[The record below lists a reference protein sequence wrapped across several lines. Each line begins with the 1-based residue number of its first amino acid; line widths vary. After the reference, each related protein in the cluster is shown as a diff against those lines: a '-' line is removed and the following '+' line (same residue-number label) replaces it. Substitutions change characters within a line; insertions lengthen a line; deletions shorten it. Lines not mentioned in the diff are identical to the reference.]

1 MWLSSWVCLYSF
13 SFGLPRL
20 FSFLSQTLKWLTMPT
35 PSSSSQP
42 APSSSNSDKGK
53 GKRPRE
59 EDEEEPT
66 ENNQDTNQQKK
77 KKKKKKPTT
86 SGPSPSQPPPE
97 PTQQQQPN
105 RDDSQNQTRPRK
117 RGKRGN
123 AIYRVGRKDLKE
135 DPNGGAERLR
145 DGIIIHIRAFMGALK
160 AAMVPDPPTPAEIA
174 AFEQNRALG
183 DDPHAT
189 LKHSLTTI
197 NTFSADVLNKL
208 RTLRHE
214 CKMAGSDTASKIAQI
229 PDDKIKMMFACMQEV
244 GLSRFC
250 PDVFGTPTSYF
261 NLVHEGLAL
270 VTFTQVFSLG
280 GYRFL
285 GITKDYVDNTLLM
298 QKLYRSFVFG
308 RMQELIRK
316 EAKKK
321 GSVQEDLNYIK
332 VYKERHKVIE
342 IDNLVRIQLKHYQ
355 FQKCEE
361 RLKYHTLRG
370 WHSRIKPLFDQTRCH
385 SDHEDGPDGS
395 FYVLTMP
402 LRNSKVTKL
411 YYATDDYRIECKKYE
426 ARTRSQRLRVP
437 RIPHPEKKETN
448 FIGLPKPSV
457 PLDWFDPVEFNK
469 LPMHIRAKYRD
480 SPVVLPLEE
489 KMQGPRQDD
498 WKTMGP
504 KTFMKKYGKEVRD
517 QYEFPT
523 EEEMEAAGINTD
535 ADDES
540 EETDDEEIGSGSGGD
555 DFVPDDG
562 EGSGMEE

>member
-1 MWLSSWVCLYSF
+1 
-13 SFGLPRL
+13 
-20 FSFLSQTLKWLTMPT
+20 MPT
-35 PSSSSQP
+35 LSSSSQP
-42 APSSSNSDKGK
+42 APSSSNSDKRK

-59 EDEEEPT
+59 EDKEEPT
-66 ENNQDTNQQKK
+66 ENNQDTNQQKKKK

-105 RDDSQNQTRPRK
+105 QDDSQNQTIPRK
-117 RGKRGN
+117 RGK
-123 AIYRVGRKDLKE
+123 
-135 DPNGGAERLR
+135 
-145 DGIIIHIRAFMGALK
+145 AFMGALK
-160 AAMVPDPPTPAEIA
+160 AAMVPDPPTSAEIA
-174 AFEQNRALG
+174 AFEQNCALG

-197 NTFSADVLNKL
+197 NTFSADILNKL

-214 CKMAGSDTASKIAQI
+214 CKMAGSNTASKIAQI

-250 PDVFGTPTSYF
+250 PDVFGTPTLYF

-270 VTFTQVFSLG
+270 VTFTQVFLLG

-298 QKLYRSFVFG
+298 QKLYRSFVFSC
-308 RMQELIRK
+308 MQELICK

-332 VYKERHKVIE
+332 VYKECHKVIE

-361 RLKYHTLRG
+361 RLKYHTLQG
-370 WHSRIKPLFDQTRCH
+370 WHSHIKPLFDQTRCH

-469 LPMHIRAKYRD
+469 LPMHIWAKYRD
-480 SPVVLPLEE
+480 LPVVLPLEE
-489 KMQGPRQDD
+489 KMQGPR
-498 WKTMGP
+498 
-504 KTFMKKYGKEVRD
+504 VR
-517 QYEFPT
+517 
-523 EEEMEAAGINTD
+523 N
-535 ADDES
+535 
-540 EETDDEEIGSGSGGD
+540 
-555 DFVPDDG
+555 
-562 EGSGMEE
+562 